1 MCGKAVLGRYA
12 LQHKL
17 IDLGGCIA
25 ALETDCRA
33 EVCPVEKEKDNRID
47 IEFEYTS
54 LEVLG
59 DFTGFFMASLS
70 IQ

>member
-25 ALETDCRA
+25 ALETDCGA
-33 EVCPVEKEKDNRID
+33 EVCPVEQEKGLPEAAAAAAAAATAAAQKPRKGVA
-47 IEFEYTS
+47 TKR
-54 LEVLG
+54 G
-59 DFTGFFMASLS
+59 R
-70 IQ
+70 